1 MKAFLVILLLAL
13 TTSKFQDD
21 IINIAQCVLKSEKI
35 KEEVLPKVISAL
47 KNGDFASLISI
58 VLESFPK
65 IKEEIMECLY
75 SEPVLKYTCK
85 NLKLYQVCSNKCDW
99 LHDPQCDLNCQKKFC
114 H

>member
-13 TTSKFQDD
+13 ATSKFPDD
-21 IINIAQCVLKSEKI
+21 IINLAQCALKSEKI
-35 KEEVLPKVISAL
+35 KEVLPKVISTP

-58 VLESFPK
+58 VFSSFPK
-65 IKEEIMECLY
+65 IKEEIMECLF

-85 NLKLYQVCSNKCDW
+85 NLILYKVCSNKCDW
-99 LHDPQCDLNCQKKFC
+99 LHDPQCDLNCQKMFC